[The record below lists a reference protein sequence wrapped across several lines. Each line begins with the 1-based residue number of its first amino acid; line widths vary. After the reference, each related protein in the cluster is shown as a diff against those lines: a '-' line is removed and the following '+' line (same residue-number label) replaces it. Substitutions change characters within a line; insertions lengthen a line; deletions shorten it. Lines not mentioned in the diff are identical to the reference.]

1 MALRHF
7 AAIFPRMRCR
17 ALRDP
22 LHALATAL
30 LAVALTL
37 VGFSHAPVVPVA
49 DLAAYAAPDGS
60 LPDICGMALAAEDGE
75 QAVHDR
81 CHACTLV
88 AGAALPPP
96 FAGVPVPRTTAAA
109 HPSTGPPGPVHSRRW
124 RPNLS
129 RSPPVLSA

>member
-1 MALRHF
+1 MRRH
-7 AAIFPRMRCR
+7 PV
-17 ALRDP
+17 RDP
-22 LHALATAL
+22 FHALATAL

-37 VGFSHAPVVPVA
+37 VGFGHAPVAPA
-49 DLAAYAAPDGS
+49 PDLSAYAAPDGTM
-60 LPDICGMALAAEDGE
+60 PDICGIGLAAEDGK

-96 FAGVPVPRTTAAA
+96 FSGVPVPRTAAAA
-109 HPSTGPPGPVHSRRW
+109 HPSTGPPAHVQSRRW

>member
-1 MALRHF
+1 MRRH
-7 AAIFPRMRCR
+7 PV
-17 ALRDP
+17 RDP
-22 LHALATAL
+22 VRALATVL

-37 VGFSHAPVVPVA
+37 VGFGHAPVAAVP

-60 LPDICGMALAAEDGE
+60 MPDICGAGLASERGE
-75 QAVHDR
+75 KAVHDR
-81 CHACTLV
+81 CDACTLV

-96 FAGVPVPRTTAAA
+96 FAGAPVLRTHPAA
-109 HPSTGPPGPVHSRRW
+109 HPPTGPPALVHGRRW